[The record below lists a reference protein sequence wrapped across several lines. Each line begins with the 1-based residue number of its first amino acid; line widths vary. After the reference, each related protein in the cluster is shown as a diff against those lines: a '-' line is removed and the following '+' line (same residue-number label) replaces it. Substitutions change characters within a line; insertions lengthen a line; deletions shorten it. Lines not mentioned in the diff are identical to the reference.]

1 MSQSKGID
9 ILAINE
15 TKLDSTIKDNEVHL
29 PGYDLVRKDRENNG
43 RHGGGVCIY
52 VRSNIN
58 FQIRADLSPSDI
70 ECLTIEISRPRS
82 KPFLVSTWYRPPQ
95 SSPDLFAVFE
105 RVVDKVDAEN
115 LELYLLGDLN
125 CDLFP
130 DSVNANSSHLLNIM
144 DIYGL
149 TQLITEPTRV
159 TQYSRTLI
167 DLCLTNSPDKICNS
181 GVVNIGISDHS
192 IIFLT
197 RKISHFRSFVHKT
210 AEVRQLKNF
219 NQDEFLRDLRMNEWN
234 RVSML
239 NNPNEMWNLWKH
251 LLMSV
256 IDKHAPL
263 KTKRIRNKRSPWIT
277 NELLREI
284 YKRDFLKKKATS
296 TNDPLIW
303 KEVKGA
309 RNKVNNSI
317 KKAKR
322 NYFSEK
328 LDASKWNPRKT
339 WRLINELQ
347 SRQCKSTK
355 VSQIK
360 LGQQVFTSSEDISQA
375 FNNHF
380 TSIGQTLAREIPTV
394 DIDPLYYVKTSDRVF
409 SFERINV
416 QEVVTLVKGI
426 DGGKAT
432 GLDNIPCKLLKITA
446 DVVAPSLTC
455 IFNQSLLTGI
465 YPSDWKLA
473 KVTPIFKNGSK
484 SDLNNYRPISVIPAV
499 AKIFEKI
506 IYNQLYNYLN
516 VNDLLTSCQSGFR
529 SLHSTLTALLE
540 TSNNWCVNV
549 DKGLLNGVI
558 FIDLKKAFDTIDHE
572 IILQKLA
579 KYGVD
584 QDALKWFKSY
594 LTNRLQRCY
603 VNNHLSSVSP
613 LNCGVPQ
620 GSIIDPLLFL
630 IYIND
635 LPNCLSLGSP
645 RMYADDTNVT
655 FAASDM
661 LGLETQINTELKNIN
676 LWLRAN
682 KLSLNVAKT
691 EFMAINSRQKLHSL
705 NDKTINV
712 NVEGVKINQTD
723 HSKALGLNIDENL
736 SWKEHINSVSKKVAS
751 SIGALKRIRPFIS
764 MHTAIK
770 IYKGLIEPHFD
781 YCIVVWD
788 GLSQQLSEKLQKLQ
802 NRAARVITKSSYNTN
817 SSYLLNSLSWD
828 NSLVRR
834 TKKRANLMYKC
845 VNKLAPNYLC
855 NMFTPRALS
864 FDLRD
869 ASQKLCLPKPRTD
882 YLKRSFSYS
891 GASLWNDL
899 PEDIRTT
906 KSLRNFKRR
915 IDKWLS
921 VSDSHTANM

>member
-1 MSQSKGID
+1 MSPAVHVIY
-9 ILAINE
+9 
-15 TKLDSTIKDNEVHL
+15 DSQK
-29 PGYDLVRKDRENNG
+29 
-43 RHGGGVCIY
+43 
-52 VRSNIN
+52 
-58 FQIRADLSPSDI
+58 
-70 ECLTIEISRPRS
+70 
-82 KPFLVSTWYRPPQ
+82 
-95 SSPDLFAVFE
+95 
-105 RVVDKVDAEN
+105 KV
-115 LELYLLGDLN
+115 
-125 CDLFP
+125 
-130 DSVNANSSHLLNIM
+130 
-144 DIYGL
+144 
-149 TQLITEPTRV
+149 
-159 TQYSRTLI
+159 
-167 DLCLTNSPDKICNS
+167 
-181 GVVNIGISDHS
+181 
-192 IIFLT
+192 
-197 RKISHFRSFVHKT
+197 
-210 AEVRQLKNF
+210 
-219 NQDEFLRDLRMNEWN
+219 
-234 RVSML
+234 
-239 NNPNEMWNLWKH
+239 
-251 LLMSV
+251 SV
-256 IDKHAPL
+256 I
-263 KTKRIRNKRSPWIT
+263 
-277 NELLREI
+277 
-284 YKRDFLKKKATS
+284 
-296 TNDPLIW
+296 
-303 KEVKGA
+303 
-309 RNKVNNSI
+309 
-317 KKAKR
+317 
-322 NYFSEK
+322 
-328 LDASKWNPRKT
+328 
-339 WRLINELQ
+339 
-347 SRQCKSTK
+347 
-355 VSQIK
+355 
-360 LGQQVFTSSEDISQA
+360 
-375 FNNHF
+375 
-380 TSIGQTLAREIPTV
+380 
-394 DIDPLYYVKTSDRVF
+394 
-409 SFERINV
+409 
-416 QEVVTLVKGI
+416 
-426 DGGKAT
+426 
-432 GLDNIPCKLLKITA
+432 
-446 DVVAPSLTC
+446 TC
-455 IFNQSLLTGI
+455 
-465 YPSDWKLA
+465 PSDWKLA

-506 IYNQLYNYLN
+506 IYDQLYNYLN

-594 LTNRLQRCY
+594 LTNRLQRCN
-603 VNNHLSSVSP
+603 VNNHLSSTSP

-620 GSIIDPLLFL
+620 GSIIGPLLFL

-661 LGLETQINTELKNIN
+661 LGLETQINTELKSIN
-676 LWLRAN
+676 FWLRAN

-691 EFMAINSRQKLHSL
+691 EFMVISSRQKLHSL

-736 SWKEHINSVSKKVAS
+736 SWKEHIHAVSKKVAS

-781 YCIVVWD
+781 YCSVVWD
-788 GLSQQLSEKLQKLQ
+788 GSSQQLSEKLQKLQ
-802 NRAARVITKSSYNTN
+802 KRAARVITESSYNTN
-817 SSYLLNSLSWD
+817 SSYLLNSLNWD
-828 NSLVRR
+828 NLSVRR
-834 TKKRANLMYKC
+834 TKQKANLMYKC

-882 YLKRSFSYS
+882 CLKRTFSYS
-891 GASLWNDL
+891 GASVWNDL
-899 PEDIRTT
+899 PEDIRAT

>member
-1 MSQSKGID
+1 
-9 ILAINE
+9 
-15 TKLDSTIKDNEVHL
+15 
-29 PGYDLVRKDRENNG
+29 
-43 RHGGGVCIY
+43 
-52 VRSNIN
+52 
-58 FQIRADLSPSDI
+58 
-70 ECLTIEISRPRS
+70 
-82 KPFLVSTWYRPPQ
+82 
-95 SSPDLFAVFE
+95 
-105 RVVDKVDAEN
+105 
-115 LELYLLGDLN
+115 
-125 CDLFP
+125 
-130 DSVNANSSHLLNIM
+130 
-144 DIYGL
+144 
-149 TQLITEPTRV
+149 
-159 TQYSRTLI
+159 
-167 DLCLTNSPDKICNS
+167 
-181 GVVNIGISDHS
+181 
-192 IIFLT
+192 
-197 RKISHFRSFVHKT
+197 
-210 AEVRQLKNF
+210 
-219 NQDEFLRDLRMNEWN
+219 
-234 RVSML
+234 
-239 NNPNEMWNLWKH
+239 
-251 LLMSV
+251 MSV

-263 KTKRIRNKRSPWIT
+263 KTKRIRNNRSQWIT
-277 NELLREI
+277 NELVGEI
-284 YKRDFLKKKATS
+284 HKRDFLKKKATS

-303 KEVKGA
+303 KEFKDA

-322 NYFSEK
+322 KYFSEK
-328 LDASKWNPRKT
+328 LDASKCDTRKI

-355 VSQIK
+355 VCQIK
-360 LGQQVFTSSEDISQA
+360 SGHQVFTSPEDMAEA

-380 TSIGQTLAREIPTV
+380 TSIGQTLARETPTV
-394 DIDPLYYVKTSDRVF
+394 ATDPLYYVKTSDRVF

-416 QEVVTLVKGI
+416 QEVVNLVKGI
-426 DGGKAT
+426 NGGKAT
-432 GLDNIPCKLLKITA
+432 GLDNISCKLLKIAA

-484 SDLNNYRPISVIPAV
+484 TDLNNYRPISVIPAV

-506 IYNQLYNYLN
+506 IYDQLCNYLN

-594 LTNRLQRCY
+594 LANRLQRCN
-603 VNNHLSSVSP
+603 VHNHLSSTSP

-620 GSIIDPLLFL
+620 GSIIGPLLFL

-661 LGLETQINTELKNIN
+661 LGLETQINTELKSIN
-676 LWLRAN
+676 LWFKAN

-691 EFMAINSRQKLHSL
+691 EFMVISSRQKLQTL

-736 SWKEHINSVSKKVAS
+736 SWKEHIHATSKKVAS
-751 SIGALKRIRPFIS
+751 SIGALKRVRPFIS

-781 YCIVVWD
+781 YCSVVWD

-802 NRAARVITKSSYNTN
+802 NRAARVL
-817 SSYLLNSLSWD
+817 LLNQ
-828 NSLVRR
+828 VI
-834 TKKRANLMYKC
+834 
-845 VNKLAPNYLC
+845 
-855 NMFTPRALS
+855 
-864 FDLRD
+864 
-869 ASQKLCLPKPRTD
+869 
-882 YLKRSFSYS
+882 
-891 GASLWNDL
+891 
-899 PEDIRTT
+899 IRTLT
-906 KSLRNFKRR
+906 IFSTLSAGITYQLEGRSKRQ
-915 IDKWLS
+915 I
-921 VSDSHTANM
+921 